1 MEATKQM
8 KPPEGMYQTATKVK
22 VLSPENTNIEEADS
36 FHKLEGRMNHTAM
49 ARYSLLFRGLRPW
62 YGAERKLL
70 EPGRPVLFPQI
81 RIPGNNPKRR
91 GFRNDSA
98 GVGLIHIR
106 GVAGVMPCEE
116 KIHSKG
122 LALICKGK
130 GKHATTTELE
140 GVC

>member
-1 MEATKQM
+1 M
-8 KPPEGMYQTATKVK
+8 KPPEGMHQTATKVK

>member
-22 VLSPENTNIEEADS
+22 VLSPENANIEEADS
-36 FHKLEGRMNHTAM
+36 FHLLEGRMNDTVM

-70 EPGRPVLFPQI
+70 EPGRPALFPQ
-81 RIPGNNPKRR
+81 RWIPENNLKKR
-91 GFRNDSA
+91 GFRKGSA
-98 GVGLIHIR
+98 GVGLIHSR
-106 GVAGVMPCEE
+106 GVARVMPCEE
-116 KIHSKG
+116 TNHSKG

-130 GKHATTTELE
+130 GKHGTTTELE
-140 GVC
+140 YTC